1 MKNMNNNPNF
11 TITLHP
17 YFTFTLLL
25 PAGSIISYVDSSVEM
40 AVLKNENNMLLPRPK
55 SDFDIA
61 KESATRALITI
72 NKLNNGVEM
81 ELENRDKKLKYS
93 EIMLIDEIYLSM
105 TNPFSKFSFNEN
117 KTNIKNKESEE
128 K

>member
-1 MKNMNNNPNF
+1 MKNMNNNP
-11 TITLHP
+11 
-17 YFTFTLLL
+17 
-25 PAGSIISYVDSSVEM
+25 
-40 AVLKNENNMLLPRPK
+40 
-55 SDFDIA
+55 

-81 ELENRDKKLKYS
+81 ELENRYKKRKYS
-93 EIMLIDEIYLSM
+93 EIMLIDEIYLFM